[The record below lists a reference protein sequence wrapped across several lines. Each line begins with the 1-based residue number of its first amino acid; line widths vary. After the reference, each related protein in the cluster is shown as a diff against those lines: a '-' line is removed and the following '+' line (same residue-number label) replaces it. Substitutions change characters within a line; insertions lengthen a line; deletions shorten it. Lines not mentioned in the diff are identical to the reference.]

1 MGRATWMGLLTL
13 GALLLICVTFTTKA
27 ATAEISWQD
36 NTTSLTDFPMSYFV
50 DTSENMPFT
59 EVTQQTFIDS
69 SNRVSLGTAAIKTW
83 AKIPLVNTSDS
94 PQTLYLHHP
103 YAYHNRQ
110 VGLYETVYGQE
121 TQRRILDLDDPS
133 TYGWLY
139 GGAAV
144 FEVTLAPLQKKT
156 LYVESVSFSHQWFS
170 IDLYNKEQSQRALLG
185 SFTDI
190 AVMVG
195 MLLALIIYNLLLFMY
210 SRQRDNLF
218 YACYLIS
225 GGIWIALSYG
235 LVAEVFEFYGS
246 ASLYWHLTLMTMPI
260 FLILFMMDIFE
271 TRQHYRFEHY
281 ALVFVLALLVA
292 EFCYGVVDIIG
303 ALRYS
308 SSLAALMMLTTL
320 SVTISLVIKRHP
332 IAKYFLLG
340 HCLFVGFSG
349 LAVMFYKGRAEFSY
363 LSSHGVGVGIMLEAL
378 VLALIIAYRIRLLE
392 EIKASQEEL
401 KYQAAT
407 DSLTHL
413 FNRRHFHKEAQR
425 IYMQASVTQQ
435 PMAVIIC
442 DIDLF
447 KRVNDKYGHLM
458 GDQVIIDIATT
469 LKQHARKCDIVARYG
484 GEEFIML
491 LHDVSLT
498 EAHQCAERIRSAI
511 AELSFMAET
520 QEVFT
525 VTLSLGV
532 AAVDFAH
539 PLEHAI
545 KLADDALYRAKHQGR
560 NNVQSSKINLLEI
573 QEGIN

>member
-1 MGRATWMGLLTL
+1 MGRGTWMRLITL
-13 GALLLICVTFTTKA
+13 GALLLTWVTFTTKA
-27 ATAEISWQD
+27 LPTQIEWQD
-36 NTTSLTDFPMSYFV
+36 NTASLTQFRMGYFI
-50 DTSENMPFT
+50 DTSENMPFA
-59 EVTQQTFIDS
+59 EVIQQPFIDS
-69 SNRVSLGTAAIKTW
+69 PNSVSLGTAAIKTW
-83 AKIPLVNTSDS
+83 AKIPLVNTSDN

-110 VGLYETVYGQE
+110 VGLYEMVDGQE

-144 FEVTLAPLQKKT
+144 FEITLAPLQQKT

-170 IDLYNKEQSQRALLG
+170 IDLYNKEHSQRALLG

-235 LVAEVFEFYGS
+235 LVAEIFEFYGS

-292 EFCYGVVDIIG
+292 EFCYGVVDITG
-303 ALRYS
+303 ALHYS
-308 SSLAALMMLTTL
+308 SSLAALMMFTTL

-340 HCLFVGFSG
+340 HSLFVGFSG
-349 LAVMFYKGRAEFSY
+349 LAVMFYKGRAEFNY

-401 KYQAAT
+401 KHQAAT
-407 DSLTHL
+407 DSLTQL
-413 FNRRHFHKEAQR
+413 FNRGHFHKEAQR
-425 IYMQASVTQQ
+425 VYMQACIAKQ

-447 KRVNDKYGHLM
+447 KRVNDQYGHLM

-469 LKQHARKCDIVARYG
+469 LKQHARKCDLVARYG

-498 EAHQCAERIRSAI
+498 EAHQCAERIRTAV
-511 AELSFMAET
+511 AALNFTAET

-539 PLEHAI
+539 PLEHTI
-545 KLADDALYRAKHQGR
+545 KRADDALYRAKHQGR
-560 NNVQSSKINLLEI
+560 NNVQSCEINLLEM

>member
-1 MGRATWMGLLTL
+1 MARTTWVGLITFW
-13 GALLLICVTFTTKA
+13 ALLLTGISFT
-27 ATAEISWQD
+27 ATATTSVIKWQD
-36 NTTSLTDFPMSYFV
+36 ETASLTDFPMGYFV
-50 DTSENMPFT
+50 DHSGNMSFN
-59 EVTQQTFIDS
+59 EVMQQTFVDS
-69 SNRVSLGTAAIKTW
+69 SNRVSLGTSALQTW
-83 AKIPLVNTSDS
+83 AKIQLINPSDT
-94 PQTLYLHHP
+94 QQKLYLHHP

-110 VGLYETVYGQE
+110 VGLYEMVDGQE

-133 TYGWLY
+133 TYGWIY

-144 FEVTLAPLQKKT
+144 FEITLAPQQKKT

-235 LVAEVFEFYGS
+235 LVAELFQFYGS

-281 ALVFVLALLVA
+281 ALVFVLTLLVA

-320 SVTISLVIKRHP
+320 TVTISLVMKRHP

-413 FNRRHFHKEAQR
+413 FNRRYFHREAELAFT
-425 IYMQASVTQQ
+425 QAKIAHQ
-435 PMAVIIC
+435 PMAIIIC

-447 KRVNDKYGHLM
+447 KQINDTYGHLE
-458 GDQVIIDIATT
+458 GDKVIFEIAQT
-469 LKQHARKCDIVARYG
+469 LKHHARRGDIVARYG

-491 LHDVSLT
+491 LQNVSLA
-498 EAHQCAERIRSAI
+498 EANLCAERIRVA
-511 AELSFMAET
+511 ANKLTFTVEDE
-520 QEVFT
+520 QEFN

-532 AAVDFAH
+532 AAVAFNS
-539 PLEHAI
+539 PLEYSV
-545 KLADDALYRAKHQGR
+545 KLADNALYKAKHNGR
-560 NNVQSSKINLLEI
+560 NNVYSSAVEMSRSPIS
-573 QEGIN
+573 

>member
-1 MGRATWMGLLTL
+1 MSLITL
-13 GALLLICVTFTTKA
+13 GALLLTSVTFSANA
-27 ATAEISWQD
+27 ALTEIAWHD
-36 NTTSLTDFPMSYFV
+36 NTASLKTFRMGYFI

-59 EVTQQTFIDS
+59 EVVQQTFIDS
-69 SNRVSLGTAAIKTW
+69 PNSISLGTAAIKTW
-83 AKIPLVNTSDS
+83 AKIPLVNTSDKL
-94 PQTLYLHHP
+94 QTLYLHHP

-110 VGLYETVYGQE
+110 VGLYEIVDEQE

-133 TYGWLY
+133 TYGWIY

-144 FEVTLAPLQKKT
+144 FEITLAPQQRKT

-170 IDLYNKEQSQRALLG
+170 IDIYNKEQSQRALLG

-190 AVMVG
+190 AIMVG
-195 MLLALIIYNLLLFMY
+195 MLLALIIYNLLLFLY

-235 LVAEVFEFYGS
+235 LVAEIFEFYGS

-271 TRQHYRFEHY
+271 TRKHYRFEHY
-281 ALVFVLALLVA
+281 ALALVLALLVA
-292 EFCYGVVDIIG
+292 EFCYGVVDITG
-303 ALRYS
+303 ALNYS

-320 SVTISLVIKRHP
+320 SVTISLVLKRHP

-340 HCLFVGFSG
+340 HSLFVAFSA
-349 LAVMFYKGRAEFSY
+349 LAVMFYKGHAEFSY

-407 DSLTHL
+407 DSLTQL
-413 FNRRHFHKEAQR
+413 FNRRHFHNEAQR
-425 IYMQASVTQQ
+425 VYMQASTLKQ

-447 KRVNDKYGHLM
+447 KRINDKYGHLM
-458 GDQVIIDIATT
+458 GDRVIIGIATT
-469 LKQHARKCDIVARYG
+469 LKQHARKCDLVARYG

-491 LHDVSLT
+491 LDNVSLA
-498 EAHQCAERIRSAI
+498 EAYQCAERIRTAV
-511 AELSFMAET
+511 ADLSFTTET
-520 QEVFT
+520 KEVCT

-532 AAVDFAH
+532 AAVDFTH
-539 PLEHAI
+539 PLEHSI
-545 KLADDALYRAKHQGR
+545 KQADDALYRAKHQGR
-560 NNVQSSKINLLEI
+560 NNVQSFKINLLEV
-573 QEGIN
+573 QENIH

>member
-1 MGRATWMGLLTL
+1 MGRGTWMRLITL
-13 GALLLICVTFTTKA
+13 GALLLTWVTFTAKA
-27 ATAEISWQD
+27 LPTQIEWQD
-36 NTTSLTDFPMSYFV
+36 NTASLTQFRMGYFI
-50 DTSENMPFT
+50 DTSENMPFA
-59 EVTQQTFIDS
+59 EVIQQPFIDS
-69 SNRVSLGTAAIKTW
+69 PNSVSLGTAAIKTW

-110 VGLYETVYGQE
+110 VGLYEMVDGQE
-121 TQRRILDLDDPS
+121 TQQRILDLDDPS

-144 FEVTLAPLQKKT
+144 FEITLAPLQQKT

-170 IDLYNKEQSQRALLG
+170 IDLYNKEHSQRALLG

-292 EFCYGVVDIIG
+292 EFCYGVVNITG
-303 ALRYS
+303 ALHYS
-308 SSLAALMMLTTL
+308 SSLAALMMFTTL

-340 HCLFVGFSG
+340 HSLFVGFSG
-349 LAVMFYKGRAEFSY
+349 LAVMFYKGRAEFNY

-401 KYQAAT
+401 KHQAAT
-407 DSLTHL
+407 DSLTQL
-413 FNRRHFHKEAQR
+413 FNRGHFHKEAQLV
-425 IYMQASVTQQ
+425 YMQASIAKQ

-447 KRVNDKYGHLM
+447 KRVNDQYGHLM
-458 GDQVIIDIATT
+458 GDQVIIEIATT
-469 LKQHARKCDIVARYG
+469 LKQHARKCDLVARYG

-498 EAHQCAERIRSAI
+498 EAHQCAERIRI
-511 AELSFMAET
+511 AVAALNFMAET

-532 AAVDFAH
+532 AAVDFTH
-539 PLEHAI
+539 PLEHTI
-545 KLADDALYRAKHQGR
+545 KRADDALYRAKHQGR
-560 NNVQSSKINLLEI
+560 NNVQSCKINLLEM

>member
-1 MGRATWMGLLTL
+1 MARATWVGLITFW
-13 GALLLICVTFTTKA
+13 ALLLTGISFT
-27 ATAEISWQD
+27 ATATTSVIKWQD
-36 NTTSLTDFPMSYFV
+36 ETASLTDFPMGYFV
-50 DTSENMPFT
+50 DHSGNMSFN
-59 EVTQQTFIDS
+59 EVMQQTFVDS
-69 SNRVSLGTAAIKTW
+69 SNRVSLGTSALQTW
-83 AKIPLVNTSDS
+83 AKIQLINPSDT
-94 PQTLYLHHP
+94 QQKLYLHHP

-110 VGLYETVYGQE
+110 VGLYEIVDGQE

-133 TYGWLY
+133 TYGWIY

-144 FEVTLAPLQKKT
+144 FEITLAPQQKKT

-235 LVAEVFEFYGS
+235 LVAELFQFYGS

-281 ALVFVLALLVA
+281 ALVFVLTLLVA

-320 SVTISLVIKRHP
+320 TVTISLVMKRHP

-413 FNRRHFHKEAQR
+413 FNRRYFHREAELAFT
-425 IYMQASVTQQ
+425 QAKIAHQ
-435 PMAVIIC
+435 PMAIIIC

-447 KRVNDKYGHLM
+447 KQINDTYGHLE
-458 GDQVIIDIATT
+458 GDKVIFEIAQT
-469 LKQHARKCDIVARYG
+469 LKHHARRGDIVARYG

-491 LHDVSLT
+491 LQNVSLA
-498 EAHQCAERIRSAI
+498 EANLCAERIRVA
-511 AELSFMAET
+511 ANKLTFTVEDE
-520 QEVFT
+520 QEFN

-532 AAVDFAH
+532 AAVAFNS
-539 PLEHAI
+539 PLEYSV
-545 KLADDALYRAKHQGR
+545 KLADNALYKAKHNGR
-560 NNVQSSKINLLEI
+560 NNVYSSAVEMSRSPIS
-573 QEGIN
+573 